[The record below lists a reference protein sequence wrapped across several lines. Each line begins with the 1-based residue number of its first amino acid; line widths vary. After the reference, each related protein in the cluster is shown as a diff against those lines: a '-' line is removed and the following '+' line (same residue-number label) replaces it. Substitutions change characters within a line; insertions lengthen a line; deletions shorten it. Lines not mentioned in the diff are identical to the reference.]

1 MPPPGPPEADSPL
14 VYHGPDFTDFDIPL
28 GISRKVTLR
37 TIAPAGRVPDHY
49 FKAWPL
55 RTVLRRWRHRSVA
68 DGETTFHGA
77 RLFPGV
83 WNVLFAMRS
92 RQPQLEALDASALAA
107 LQAEVIRR
115 ENRGDDSI
123 TSLDGQSLHALVDYL
138 SSRDRLTHITM
149 LQHPLPHVPELLLY
163 RRTHGQVRGVRL
175 VHVLQHDGGLWSHV
189 VDDLRRL
196 RAAGVRA
203 GVWRF
208 AKAPK
213 GSPARLRAA
222 RRRYMPN
229 RQERRARQ
237 IRGFFPWGDV
247 EACRGLTPTSRG
259 PEDAHAGPPVAEEG
273 CLGCGRPPA
282 EVEWLY
288 FSSPSW
294 TWARL
299 CGRAGWLA
307 ICPDCQHQ
315 IEFRL
320 SVMN

>member
-1 MPPPGPPEADSPL
+1 MTRQGPPKAHSPL
-14 VYHGPDFTDFDIPL
+14 VSHGPDFTDFDIAL

-49 FKAWPL
+49 FNAWPL
-55 RTVLRRWRHRSVA
+55 RTVLRRWRQRRAA

-83 WNVLFAMRS
+83 WDVLLAMRH
-92 RQPQLEALDASALAA
+92 RQPQLDALDASALAA
-107 LQAEVIRR
+107 LQAEVIERK
-115 ENRGDDSI
+115 NGGDDSI
-123 TSLDGQSLHALVDYL
+123 TSLDGQSLHALVEYL
-138 SSRDRLTHITM
+138 SRRDRLTRIAM
-149 LQHPLPHVPELLLY
+149 LEGPLPRVPDLLLY

-175 VHVLQHDGGLWSHV
+175 VDVLQHDDGLWSERV
-189 VDDLRRL
+189 EDLRRL

-208 AKAPK
+208 SKAPK
-213 GSPARLRAA
+213 GSPAKLRAA
-222 RRRYMPN
+222 RRRYVPN

-247 EACRGLTPTSRG
+247 EACRGLTPTLRSA
-259 PEDAHAGPPVAEEG
+259 EDADMSPPVAEEG

-282 EVEWLY
+282 ELEWLY

-294 TWARL
+294 TWARM

-320 SVMN
+320 TVMN